1 MNAVA
6 TATGPGDTRIGN
18 AVDPAPHPDRAR
30 HWLRRIAPLLRPHR
44 GLAALAVL
52 FAIATVVFQT
62 AIPTLLGRSIDALA
76 EAIRTRDIAPLQYA
90 LWLLLIGGVARSAVS
105 FAVRSLLFKL
115 TLRIES
121 SLRRQIYRR
130 LIALPL
136 PFFARMPTGQLLS
149 RVNNDVRTI
158 QNFLLYLPYT
168 AMVFGAF
175 FFSVAYMFAI
185 DVRLALLAVV
195 PLPLVMLLSQRLRRL
210 AYPLSWLIQ
219 SRMADVAS
227 VVDENIR
234 GQSVVK
240 LFNRQQQQKDE
251 VMRTAAGLRWA
262 SLAMIR
268 HRARYSPWIE
278 NLAVLGQIAILLY
291 GGALV
296 IRGELQLGQLV
307 TFNMYVL
314 MMLTPFSTLG
324 RVLVMARS
332 ASAAAVR
339 VFAILDEPL
348 PAEVEETAT
357 ASPTVHGGITF
368 ERVRYAAPEDPER
381 PGSGGRI
388 VLDGLDADIAAGR
401 ITAIVGKTGSGK
413 TAMAH
418 LLAGL
423 AAPESGRILIDG
435 IGIDRIPPSRLHREL
450 ILVAQDGFL
459 FADSIAANIA
469 FGAPQS
475 GQNDIER
482 AARIAQA
489 HQFIEEQPQGYAT
502 QVGEGGGTLSGGQ
515 RQRIAIAQA
524 VLMRPSV
531 LVLDDATSALDSVTE
546 ARVIESLKREMRGR
560 TMIVISHRA
569 SMVRHAD
576 EVLLLHEG
584 RIVDR
589 GTHESLSVSQP
600 LYGEVFAQDIQEVR
614 IEGESDVDFRKRIDE
629 AVRGAAN
636 FDVGLGDAI

>member
-1 MNAVA
+1 
-6 TATGPGDTRIGN
+6 
-18 AVDPAPHPDRAR
+18 
-30 HWLRRIAPLLRPHR
+30 
-44 GLAALAVL
+44 
-52 FAIATVVFQT
+52 
-62 AIPTLLGRSIDALA
+62 
-76 EAIRTRDIAPLQYA
+76 
-90 LWLLLIGGVARSAVS
+90 
-105 FAVRSLLFKL
+105 
-115 TLRIES
+115 
-121 SLRRQIYRR
+121 
-130 LIALPL
+130 
-136 PFFARMPTGQLLS
+136 
-149 RVNNDVRTI
+149 
-158 QNFLLYLPYT
+158 
-168 AMVFGAF
+168 
-175 FFSVAYMFAI
+175 
-185 DVRLALLAVV
+185 
-195 PLPLVMLLSQRLRRL
+195 
-210 AYPLSWLIQ
+210 
-219 SRMADVAS
+219 
-227 VVDENIR
+227 
-234 GQSVVK
+234 
-240 LFNRQQQQKDE
+240 
-251 VMRTAAGLRWA
+251 
-262 SLAMIR
+262 
-268 HRARYSPWIE
+268 
-278 NLAVLGQIAILLY
+278 
-291 GGALV
+291 
-296 IRGELQLGQLV
+296 
-307 TFNMYVL
+307 
-314 MMLTPFSTLG
+314 
-324 RVLVMARS
+324 
-332 ASAAAVR
+332 
-339 VFAILDEPL
+339 
-348 PAEVEETAT
+348 
-357 ASPTVHGGITF
+357 
-368 ERVRYAAPEDPER
+368 
-381 PGSGGRI
+381 
-388 VLDGLDADIAAGR
+388 
-401 ITAIVGKTGSGK
+401 
-413 TAMAH
+413 MAH

>member
-1 MNAVA
+1 MSAVA
-6 TATGPGDTRIGN
+6 AAPDTGDAGIGN

-44 GLAALAVL
+44 GLAALATV

-62 AIPTLLGRSIDALA
+62 AIPTLLGRSIDALG
-76 EAIRTRDIAPLQYA
+76 EAIRINDVAPLQYA
-90 LWLLLIGGVARSAVS
+90 LWLLLIGGVARSVVS
-105 FAVRSLLFKL
+105 FVVRYLLFKL

-130 LIALPL
+130 LIVLPL

-185 DVRLALLAVV
+185 DVRLALLAVL

-234 GQSVVK
+234 GQSAVK
-240 LFNRQQQQKDE
+240 LFNRQRQQKDE

-314 MMLTPFSTLG
+314 MMLAPFSTLG

-348 PAEVEETAT
+348 PAASAETA
-357 ASPTVHGGITF
+357 AAPAVRGSIAF
-368 ERVRYAAPEDPER
+368 ERVRYAAPEDPEY
-381 PGSGGRI
+381 PDSGGRL

-401 ITAIVGKTGSGK
+401 ITAIVGRTGSGK

-423 AAPESGRILIDG
+423 VAPESGRILIDG
-435 IGIDRIPPSRLHREL
+435 IEIDRIPPSRLHREL
-450 ILVAQDGFL
+450 MLVAQDGFL

-475 GQNDIER
+475 GQDDIER

-489 HQFIEEQPQGYAT
+489 HEFIVEQAEGYAT
-502 QVGEGGGTLSGGQ
+502 RVGEGGGTLSGGQ

-531 LVLDDATSALDSVTE
+531 LILDDATSALDSVTE

-560 TMIVISHRA
+560 TVIVISHRA

-589 GTHESLSVSQP
+589 GTHESLSASQP
-600 LYGEVFAQDIQEVR
+600 LYGEVFAQDVDDGR
-614 IEGESDVDFRKRIDE
+614 IEGESDTDFRKRIDE